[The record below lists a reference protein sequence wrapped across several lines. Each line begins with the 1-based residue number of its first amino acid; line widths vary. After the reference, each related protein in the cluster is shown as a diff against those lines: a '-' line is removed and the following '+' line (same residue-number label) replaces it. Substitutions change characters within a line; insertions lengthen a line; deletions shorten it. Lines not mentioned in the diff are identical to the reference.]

1 MSEEYISKEEII
13 DECRRYGN
21 HEHNVQFKPDVSK
34 DRKHDSEVAMF
45 MCEHFRKFVKEL
57 PSADVRE
64 NIHAY
69 WEDLE
74 PDKDILFK
82 SNMPYRCTACGQ
94 RAGKHK
100 VSTYKYCPSCG
111 AIMDGEPKVTA
122 KVEIAGEPISK
133 TIADMREP
141 IGEKCVTCVNNG
153 LIDTVCLYCTNY
165 NKYEPKGGGT

>member
-1 MSEEYISKEEII
+1 MSDYISRETV
-13 DECRRYGN
+13 RRI
-21 HEHNVQFKPDVSK
+21 V
-34 DRKHDSEVAMF
+34 DSPRTKTQMLDMLASCPPE
-45 MCEHFRKFVKEL
+45 
-57 PSADVRE
+57 DVRL

-111 AIMDGEPKVTA
+111 AIMDGEPK
-122 KVEIAGEPISK
+122 
-133 TIADMREP
+133 
-141 IGEKCVTCVNNG
+141 GEKG
-153 LIDTVCLYCTNY
+153 
-165 NKYEPKGGGT
+165 E